1 VKVVLVAAVAE
12 NGVIGQGGAMPWR
25 LQSDM
30 QHFRQCT
37 WGRPVV
43 VGRRTYES
51 FARKPLP
58 GRTNIVVSRDRG
70 FSAAGALV
78 ASSLDAALEAA
89 RGDAL
94 RRGVGEIMV
103 AGGADIYAQVMP
115 AADRLIVTRIRLR
128 PTGDAMFPPI
138 DPQQWQEVQRTDHDA
153 GPQDDA
159 GFSVHVYERPGRC

>member
-1 VKVVLVAAVAE
+1 MKVVLVAAVAE